1 MSSSLKAQFCLDN
14 VFRAS
19 LSGRFLHC
27 LDGFNN
33 VQMVSI
39 LYGRLKYF
47 LDSLNANADADAD
60 VNADACLKG
69 RRGLASPQKLADDD
83 AAVALL
89 APHLL
94 TRLASP

>member
-1 MSSSLKAQFCLDN
+1 
-14 VFRAS
+14 
-19 LSGRFLHC
+19 
-27 LDGFNN
+27 
-33 VQMVSI
+33 MVSI

-47 LDSLNANADADAD
+47 LDSLNANADADANA
-60 VNADACLKG
+60 NADACADAYACLEG

-89 APHLL
+89 AAHLL

>member
-1 MSSSLKAQFCLDN
+1 
-14 VFRAS
+14 
-19 LSGRFLHC
+19 
-27 LDGFNN
+27 
-33 VQMVSI
+33 MVSI

-47 LDSLNANADADAD
+47 LDSLNANADANADAD
-60 VNADACLKG
+60 ADADAYACLKG

-89 APHLL
+89 AAPLL

>member
-1 MSSSLKAQFCLDN
+1 
-14 VFRAS
+14 
-19 LSGRFLHC
+19 
-27 LDGFNN
+27 
-33 VQMVSI
+33 MVSI

-60 VNADACLKG
+60 AYACLEG

>member
-1 MSSSLKAQFCLDN
+1 
-14 VFRAS
+14 
-19 LSGRFLHC
+19 
-27 LDGFNN
+27 
-33 VQMVSI
+33 MVSI

-47 LDSLNANADADAD
+47 LDSLNANAY
-60 VNADACLKG
+60 ACLKG

-94 TRLASP
+94 TRQASP